1 VPVTDTLTPP
11 LKAVRVVVVVVVVIE
26 PEINMMLPSVVTS
39 ERVVTNEQHAN
50 TDGAVNTPQRSKKT
64 LGQGRT

>member
-1 VPVTDTLTPP
+1 MPVTDTLTPS
-11 LKAVRVVVVVVVVIE
+11 LKAVRVVVVVVIE
-26 PEINMMLPSVVTS
+26 PEINMMLPSVVTA